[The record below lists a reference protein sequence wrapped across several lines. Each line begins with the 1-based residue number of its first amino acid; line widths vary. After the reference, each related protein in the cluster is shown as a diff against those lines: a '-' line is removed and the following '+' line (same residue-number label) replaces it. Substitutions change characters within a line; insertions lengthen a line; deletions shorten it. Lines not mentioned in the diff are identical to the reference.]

1 VRVGLYA
8 RVSTERQQERGTV
21 ASQLAV
27 LRAAAEATGDEI
39 VEEFVDDGYSGARLD
54 RPALGAFPPAGPL
67 RDGVLLREPQ
77 RAGDVPLRPRA
88 VAKLSGAPRLAIAS
102 GAEASTPLPGG
113 QATAVE
119 DQQGRSLG
127 VLVFDGS
134 RSGAAPDRVPRTPPS
149 PPLRCGARPVTARL
163 LCGRSGRVHGCRGVL
178 DGYMAATR
186 KPRA

>member
-102 GAEASTPLPGG
+102 GAKRARRCPEGRRLRWKTNRDAAWECWSSTDP
-113 QATAVE
+113 
-119 DQQGRSLG
+119 
-127 VLVFDGS
+127 
-134 RSGAAPDRVPRTPPS
+134 GAARHPIACPGRLLL
-149 PPLRCGARPVTARL
+149 LRCGAAR
-163 LCGRSGRVHGCRGVL
+163 GR
-178 DGYMAATR
+178 
-186 KPRA
+186 